1 MGPWLWWW
9 SNHNIPRATFNG
21 CCWWFV
27 AVCQGEKWIGDQ
39 EVVDEELLASGSAPP
54 TPVNRRRGEAREGTR
69 WTKYFEMASKTMWQH
84 EKDDGDAK
92 DRQMVGEWS
101 ERWRPG
107 LKEQPKSE
115 LVVKHVEQLAAEKVI
130 KRFKY
135 RCLSIKRPY
144 KNFIGRRLLKVSGWC
159 HHVSNVL
166 PLWIRHYLRVRWR
179 WKPFYIS

>member
-1 MGPWLWWW
+1 MSYHGWELIYYWFILKRPQKLYPMPQFRWVPDCDDDHHW

-27 AVCQGEKWIGDQ
+27 AVCQGDKWIGDQ

-69 WTKYFEMASKTMWQH
+69 WAFWSIWEVLEIASKTMWHH
-84 EKDDGDAK
+84 EKDNGDAK

-107 LKEQPKSE
+107 LAEQARVSS
-115 LVVKHVEQLAAEKVI
+115 
-130 KRFKY
+130 
-135 RCLSIKRPY
+135 LS
-144 KNFIGRRLLKVSGWC
+144 NMLSSWRRK
-159 HHVSNVL
+159 
-166 PLWIRHYLRVRWR
+166 
-179 WKPFYIS
+179 K